1 MRFDRQSWLARL
13 TFTFFAIA
21 ALLIYDGYRLSRAG
35 PEASRAQLAFYAA
48 AAALSL
54 VLALAGLRARHRRDD
69 SK

>member
-21 ALLIYDGYRLSRAG
+21 GLLIYDAYRLSRAG
-35 PEASRAQLAFYAA
+35 PEASRGVLALYAV

-54 VLALAGLRARHRRDD
+54 MMGLAGLRARHRRG

>member
-1 MRFDRQSWLARL
+1 MRFDRQSWLGRL

-21 ALLIYDGYRLSRAG
+21 GLLIYDGYRLSRAG
-35 PEASRAQLAFYAA
+35 PEAPRGVLALYAV

-54 VLALAGLRARHRRDD
+54 MMGLAGLRARHRRD